1 MSSIRFALRA
11 LAKTPVVSLVVVLSL
26 ALGIGANTAIF
37 SLLYQVLLRSLPV
50 QDADRLVTLKFPG
63 EFKGG
68 RNSTSGAGGMDYIFS
83 YKMFREL
90 ERNQKGLAG
99 VAAYRGF
106 DANLALEGKTQSGSL
121 VLVSGQYFPLLGV
134 QPLIGRTLSPADDTS
149 TGSPVAVLSY
159 GFWNDRLGGRS
170 DLLNKTIRINGH
182 AFTVVGVAPRSF
194 VGMAMGEEPDIYVP
208 LIYKPQMTPGIDG
221 TDKWDDYYLY
231 SFGKLTKGASLE
243 QAQTVLNSAY
253 HAAVDLQVTTA
264 MRRDAKFRQRFRES
278 KIQLEP
284 GSLGHGGERDQM
296 RTPLIVLM
304 VCTGLVLL
312 IAAANAANLLLARAA
327 QRGKE
332 LAIRAALGAGMRQL
346 VMQLLTEALL
356 LSMGGGIIGLLL
368 SDWILRG
375 LILSLSNNS
384 DGANYT
390 ITSDLNPMVLLFT
403 VVVSLVTGVLFGLYP
418 AWTAARS
425 SAAGTLKEEASNTSA
440 SRGGVRV
447 RQALVCAQMAIS
459 VLLLIPMGLFLKS
472 LVNLLHANLGFQTE
486 NMITFHISPELNGY
500 TPERSRQLFE
510 KAEQDLAAIP
520 GVRNVTA
527 GLVPLIGG
535 SNWGTDLTV
544 EGRQSGP
551 DADNNSRFNAVG
563 AGYFSKLGIPLISG
577 REITDADTN
586 ASPKV
591 AVVNE
596 TFARYFFKDLN
607 AVGRTFR
614 QGGSESKEPVITV
627 VGVVKDSKYSS
638 VRDDVPRL
646 FFRAYRQSNDL
657 GTLQLYVR
665 TALPVEQ
672 VIPQVRRVMS
682 SLDRDLP
689 LENLRTLDDQISRN
703 IQSERLVLELAV
715 AFAVLATLLAMLG
728 LYGVMAF
735 NVARRTR
742 EIGVRMALGAD
753 SGRIGG
759 LILREVAIIL
769 AIGSIIGVPAALGL
783 ARLIRTQLFGVET
796 GDAAVVVGAVV
807 LLTASALLA
816 AYLPTRR
823 ATQISPV
830 QALRYE

>member
-243 QAQTVLNSAY
+243 QAQSVLNSAY

-563 AGYFSKLGIPLISG
+563 PGYFSKLGIPLISG

-646 FFRAYRQSNDL
+646 FFQAYRQSNDL
-657 GTLQLYVR
+657 GTLQIYVR